1 MKIALIHMRHAKTGG
16 TELFLNHLS
25 RYLAEKG
32 EEVTIICRSH
42 TEPAHP
48 AIKFVKLRPF
58 GLGKARRMWK
68 FAKAVERHIETTHYD
83 FVYGLGKTW
92 THDMLRIGGGTH
104 LHFLKASGRKHLRW
118 KDMVSLKIEQ
128 KAMAPD
134 AYKHIVANSYKSA
147 DEISEAY
154 NVPRNKITVIHNF
167 VDTKRFDA
175 SKIEHEVSKL
185 KQKLALDFTIPT
197 FLFLGSGY
205 ERKGLKNALQALAKL
220 DFAANLL
227 IAGHES
233 DEETYKQY
241 AKTLG
246 IYDQCTFVGKT
257 NQPEHYF
264 SLADCYLLPAHYE
277 PFGFTVIEALSC
289 GTPVIITENC
299 GAKEVLKPN
308 VSSVISPD
316 NLVDELAKAMSY
328 WAKRKGDAKTQRE
341 CRDLA
346 LTLDVKAI
354 MARNYQQIL
363 SIARDRDRDRD
374 RKKPLPD

>member
-25 RYLAEKG
+25 RYLAEQG

-42 TEPAHP
+42 VEPTHP

-58 GLGKARRMWK
+58 GLGKARRMWR
-68 FAKAVERHIETTHYD
+68 FAKAVEQHIETTHYD

-118 KDMVSLKIEQ
+118 KDKVSLKIEQ
-128 KAMAPD
+128 KAMAPG

-154 NVPRNKITVIHNF
+154 RVPREKISVIHNF
-167 VDTKRFDA
+167 VDTQRFDA
-175 SKIEHEVSKL
+175 SKIKQEINEL
-185 KQKLALDFTIPT
+185 KQKLALDFSKPT
-197 FLFLGSGY
+197 FIFLGTGY

-220 DFAANLL
+220 DFPANLL
-227 IAGHES
+227 IAGRES
-233 DEETYKQY
+233 DEEAYKQY
-241 AKTLG
+241 AKKLG
-246 IYDQCTFVGKT
+246 VYGQCTFLGET

-264 SLADCYLLPAHYE
+264 ALADCYLLPAHYE

-289 GTPVIITENC
+289 GTPVIVTENC

-308 VSSVISPD
+308 VSSVISSN
-316 NLVDELAKAMSY
+316 NLVDELAEAMSY
-328 WAKRKGDAKTQRE
+328 WAKRRGNEKTQRE
-341 CRDLA
+341 CRELA
-346 LTLDVKAI
+346 LTLDVDAI
-354 MARNYQQIL
+354 MERNYQQII
-363 SIARDRDRDRD
+363 SIAKN
-374 RKKPLPD
+374 RKTQDPLTHTN